1 MSEKV
6 EKIEKDEI
14 KIIKKVDNSDLNLQS
29 IDEEKLKEYKER
41 AKEIDETNVMKIGA
55 DSQQYMTE
63 AADNFL
69 EKVRNSETGE
79 IGKVLLSMKNEIKKV
94 GGGVVSQNPIQ
105 KVLSRIPIIRNLID
119 NISKV
124 YERYDKVSNSIEIII
139 DKLRDGKVNA
149 IRDNEGLIQ
158 MRTKNEHI
166 VDNIN
171 DDINVLKIRIKDAR
185 EDLANMNVNKDK
197 YEALEIADQQD
208 FINELEARMDDLR
221 MTESVLKQNSNEIRV
236 ITQSNK
242 EYIRQINNAL
252 TNAIP
257 IWKQSVSIGVS
268 VKRQADNIAFMKGVK
283 EYTNEMIKKKAELIK
298 ENAIELA
305 NENSNPLIQTETLID
320 THKTLMSTVTEIER
334 IYEKSKNEK
343 KISRK
348 KMEEL
353 SKQLDETIMKS
364 KAISSRRSDK
374 NID

>member
-55 DSQQYMTE
+55 DSQQYMSE